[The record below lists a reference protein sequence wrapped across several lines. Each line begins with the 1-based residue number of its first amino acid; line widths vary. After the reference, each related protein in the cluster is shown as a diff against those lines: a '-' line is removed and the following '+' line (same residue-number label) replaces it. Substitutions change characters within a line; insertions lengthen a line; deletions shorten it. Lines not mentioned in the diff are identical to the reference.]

1 MHYKTTFTRA
11 TISLNNYME
20 SGSEQSLVLSYLDLR
35 KSVGAIGM
43 ALPFVLALG
52 RMLLE
57 APGILASMSAYY
69 YSVMGDVFV
78 GSLCAIGVFLWSYRY
93 GRIDA
98 IAGHLACIF
107 ALGVAFFPTTPAVGA
122 TPHDVVIGIVHGISA
137 LGFFITLAFFALV
150 LFRKTNPTQIPTPK
164 KLQRNIVYTVCG
176 YTILACVA
184 LDVALNFLPSGSA
197 IFQFAPTF
205 WLESIAVI
213 AFGISWMVKGETILK
228 DL

>member
-1 MHYKTTFTRA
+1 MFLAAVLQFSQT
-11 TISLNNYME
+11 SYME
-20 SGSEQSLVLSYLDLR
+20 FGSEQPLVLSYLDLR

-69 YSVMGDVFV
+69 YSVMGNVFV

-93 GRIDA
+93 GRVDA

-122 TPHDVVIGIVHGISA
+122 TPHDVIIGIVHAISA
-137 LGFFITLAFFALV
+137 AGFFLTLAFFALV
-150 LFRKTNPTQIPTPK
+150 LFRKTDPTKIPTPRK
-164 KLQRNIVYTVCG
+164 RQRNMVYTVCG
-176 YTILACVA
+176 YTILTCLA
-184 LDVALNFLPSGSA
+184 LDVALHFLPSGSA
-197 IFQFAPTF
+197 VFQFAPTF
-205 WLESIAVI
+205 WLESIAVVS
-213 AFGISWMVKGETILK
+213 FGISWIVKGEAILG